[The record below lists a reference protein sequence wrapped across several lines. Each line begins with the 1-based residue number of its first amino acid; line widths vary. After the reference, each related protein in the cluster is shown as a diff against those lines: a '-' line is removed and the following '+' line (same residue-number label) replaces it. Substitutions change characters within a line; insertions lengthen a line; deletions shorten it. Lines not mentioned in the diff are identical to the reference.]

1 MTDHLRVGVVCDLA
15 EERWPS
21 MDLVADM
28 LVERLGRQGRD
39 VEAVRLQPEF
49 RRRATAIPL
58 LGRAASAFTFD
69 RFANRLF
76 DYPRWLRGKRD
87 DADVFHLADH
97 SYAHLAH
104 ELPAER
110 TVVTCHDLDTFRSV
124 LDPRSE
130 RRSAPFRKMTARILG
145 GLQKVA
151 QVTCDSTATHDAIV
165 AAGVLP
171 ADRLKIVPNGVH
183 PDFSPEP
190 MAEADG
196 AVEELLGPAAPGAT
210 ELLHIGST
218 IPRKN
223 IETLLRVFAGVRR
236 RSPGAR
242 LLRVGGPMTAAQRR
256 QAVILGIL
264 DGIVEL
270 PSLSRPAV
278 AAVCRRS
285 QLLLMPST
293 REGFGLPVVE
303 AMSAGAVVVAS
314 NIPVLRET
322 GGHAAIY
329 CEPDRVEEWVDVIC
343 TLGGERDRSPELFEV
358 RRRRGFEHAAHFSWD
373 AYASRMIDI
382 YDEIAGRGGV
392 NE

>member
-1 MTDHLRVGVVCDLA
+1 
-15 EERWPS
+15 

-39 VEAVRLQPEF
+39 VEALRLQPAF

-58 LGRAASAFTFD
+58 LGRAAAAFTFD
-69 RFANRLF
+69 RFTNRLF

-87 DADVFHLADH
+87 EADVFHLADH

-130 RRSAPFRKMTARILG
+130 RRSAPFRRMTERILG
-145 GLQKVA
+145 GLQKA
-151 QVTCDSTATHDAIV
+151 ARVTCDSTATHDAIV
-165 AAGVLP
+165 AAGLLSP
-171 ADRLKIVPNGVH
+171 DRLNIVPNGVH
-183 PDFSPEP
+183 PDFTPEP
-190 MAEADG
+190 VAEADR
-196 AVEELLGPAAPGAT
+196 ALEELLGPAAPGST

-223 IETLLRVFAGVRR
+223 VETLLRVFAGVRR
-236 RSPGAR
+236 RNPHAR
-242 LLRVGGPMTAAQRR
+242 LLRVGGPMTPAQRR
-256 QAVILGIL
+256 LAVILGIL
-264 DGIVEL
+264 DDVVEL
-270 PSLSRPAV
+270 PSLSRPVV

-285 QLLLMPST
+285 QM
-293 REGFGLPVVE
+293 
-303 AMSAGAVVVAS
+303 
-314 NIPVLRET
+314 LRET

-343 TLGGERDRSPELFEV
+343 TLSGERDRSPDLFEV
-358 RRRRGFEHAAHFSWD
+358 RRRRGFEHAARFSWD

-382 YDEIAGRGGV
+382 YDEIAGRAS
-392 NE
+392 

>member
-1 MTDHLRVGVVCDLA
+1 
-15 EERWPS
+15 

-39 VEAVRLQPEF
+39 VEALRLQPAF

-58 LGRAASAFTFD
+58 LGRAAAAFTFD
-69 RFANRLF
+69 RFTNRLF

-87 DADVFHLADH
+87 EADVFHLADH

-130 RRSAPFRKMTARILG
+130 RRSAPFRRMTERILG
-145 GLQKVA
+145 GLQKA
-151 QVTCDSTATHDAIV
+151 ARVTCDSTATHDAIV
-165 AAGVLP
+165 AAGLLSP
-171 ADRLKIVPNGVH
+171 DRLNIVPNGVH
-183 PDFSPEP
+183 PDFTPEP
-190 MAEADG
+190 VAEADR
-196 AVEELLGPAAPGAT
+196 ALEELLGPAAPGST

-223 IETLLRVFAGVRR
+223 VETLLRVFAGVRR
-236 RSPGAR
+236 RNPHAR
-242 LLRVGGPMTAAQRR
+242 LLRVGGPMTPAQRR
-256 QAVILGIL
+256 LAVILGIL
-264 DGIVEL
+264 DDVVEL
-270 PSLSRPAV
+270 PSLSRPVV

-285 QLLLMPST
+285 QMLLMPST
-293 REGFGLPVVE
+293 REGFGLPIVE

-343 TLGGERDRSPELFEV
+343 TLSGERDRSPDLFEV
-358 RRRRGFEHAAHFSWD
+358 RRRRGFEHAARFSWD

-382 YDEIAGRGGV
+382 YDEIAGRAS
-392 NE
+392 